1 MCRDL
6 FNVFL
11 FLRFIFLTLLTLF
24 SYCAHL
30 VGSSTSIV
38 LQLVQYLRLQD
49 RIEVCLAEIAFA
61 RHVETISLESVVFSR
76 VK

>member
-1 MCRDL
+1 ML
-6 FNVFL
+6 ELVTLPHQLSIGL
-11 FLRFIFLTLLTLF
+11 FLNGFKLP
-24 SYCAHL
+24 
-30 VGSSTSIV
+30 
-38 LQLVQYLRLQD
+38 LRLQD

>member
-1 MCRDL
+1 MVFGGHYLNIRDVCMD
-6 FNVFL
+6 FEPCFKV
-11 FLRFIFLTLLTLF
+11 
-24 SYCAHL
+24 YHL
-30 VGSSTSIV
+30 VSAYPRSIKLGQKWQV
-38 LQLVQYLRLQD
+38 LRLQD